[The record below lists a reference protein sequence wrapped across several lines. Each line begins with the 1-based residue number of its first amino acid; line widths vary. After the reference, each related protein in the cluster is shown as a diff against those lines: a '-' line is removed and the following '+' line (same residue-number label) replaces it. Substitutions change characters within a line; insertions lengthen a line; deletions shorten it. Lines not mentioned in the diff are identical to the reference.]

1 MYHFTDVPMIVS
13 GGSFL
18 ILDPQQELLTR
29 NKRYKRKVGI
39 KIPLSTAHR
48 ICSDQLVPFDGL
60 CGFSMGMKEYKGTL
74 FRFCFRKSKQ
84 TKLKEISTM
93 IDSAETTNLLNRY
106 FQDAD
111 MAMLFLR
118 HIKSIDFSIRGD
130 SSPLWSVSADRS
142 ESFEDGIFRQIK
154 VDSQQV
160 DKKAN
165 SKTWRIGMIDI
176 DHCPTDVINP
186 GRGAGKVTECGIA
199 ACLTDAN
206 TPQRVF
212 CTLPTIFS
220 SHLPISFHASFAIT
234 GDRKT
239 IPFENV
245 RQDPEITKWNN
256 WLLTDCIA
264 EFYFEFLKD
273 LAPRLGENSFGYW
286 PIRESSGSP
295 VSMSDIVAKAFWEKL
310 VEHDSW
316 QLFPLAGSLSTPS
329 MTSSSSPLKTR
340 PGGKI
345 RKLHT
350 TTSLKVAQFDLLSFR
365 YMQLRPLFL
374 ELCPSLVHLPKRLQD
389 DMKKSTAF
397 ESATQLGPKMLC
409 DIFRQEV
416 NCQHLSKFL
425 NGINAFTK
433 VLAMEMLLEIVVP
446 PLHEDPMA
454 LNILSG
460 CRILPRL
467 DESLGLLLLEDKS
480 NNEWNFIATEKEQKL
495 FDFAGSSFVDTR
507 LFRSLSSN
515 FEFNKLSPMLEFS
528 KPLQKQ
534 RNPITDIT
542 KSSLNVRAFK
552 AADIGVLLAS
562 PGSPITSGKT
572 KDQDTW
578 LEKFWRYI
586 NESPRMQQDAIP
598 RDLDSKVINDII
610 LRCGLQDQKVYRVR
624 TGSEWQYISP
634 REFEIMPCV
643 VMPGKPKFDILCSE
657 IPDLKVVDRDC
668 VPLSYLHSDF
678 RPEIDFTKSFMARLI
693 QAFRIIERQ
702 TKKSIGVYLSDK
714 LSVESREVGVFFF
727 RLKTVKTNSLR
738 LFVI

>member
-18 ILDPQQELLTR
+18 ILDPQQELLTK

-111 MAMLFLR
+111 KAMLFLR
-118 HIKSIDFSIRGD
+118 HIKSIDFAIRGD

-176 DHCPTDVINP
+176 DHCPTDVVNP

-212 CTLPTIFS
+212 CTLPTTFS

-245 RQDPEITKWNN
+245 RQDHEITKWNN

-273 LAPRLGENSFGYW
+273 LAPRLGENSFDYW
-286 PIRESSGSP
+286 PVSESSGSP
-295 VSMSDIVAKAFWEKL
+295 VSMSGIVAKAFWEKL
-310 VEHDSW
+310 VGHDSW
-316 QLFPLAGSLSTPS
+316 QLFPLAGSLSTAS

-350 TTSLKVAQFDLLSFR
+350 TTSLKVAQFEFLPFR
-365 YMQLRPLFL
+365 YVQLRPLFL
-374 ELCPSLVHLPKRLQD
+374 DLCPSLVHLPMHLRV

-397 ESATQLGPKMLC
+397 ESANQLGPEMLC

-425 NGINAFTK
+425 SSINVSTK
-433 VLAMEMLLEIVVP
+433 VMAMEMLLEIVVP
-446 PLHEDPMA
+446 PLHENPVA

-467 DESLGLLLLEDKS
+467 DGSLGLLVLEDQS
-480 NNEWNFIATEKEQKL
+480 NNEWNFIANETEQTL
-495 FDFAGSSFVDTR
+495 FDFARSSFVDTR
-507 LFRSLSSN
+507 LFRPRSSI
-515 FEFNKLSPMLEFS
+515 FEFGKLPSMIEFG
-528 KPLQKQ
+528 KPLQKP
-534 RNPITDIT
+534 RNPITDIK
-542 KSSLNVRAFK
+542 KSSLNVRKLK
-552 AADIGVLLAS
+552 AADIGILLAS
-562 PGSPITSGKT
+562 PQSPINSTKT
-572 KDQDTW
+572 KDLDAW
-578 LEKFWRYI
+578 LEKFWQYM
-586 NESPRMQQDAIP
+586 NESPRKQHDAIP
-598 RDLDSKVINDII
+598 RDLDSKVMNDII
-610 LRCGLQDQKVYRVR
+610 LKCGLQDQKLYRVR

-634 REFEIMPCV
+634 REFETKPCV
-643 VMPGKPKFDILCSE
+643 VMPGKPKFDVLCSE
-657 IPDLKVVDRDC
+657 ILDLKVVDRDC
-668 VPLSYLHSDF
+668 VPLTYLHSDF
-678 RPEIDFTKSFMARLI
+678 RPENDFIQSFMARLL
-693 QAFRIIERQ
+693 QAFGIIERQ
-702 TKKSIGVYLSDK
+702 TQISIGVYLTDK
-714 LSVESREVGVFFF
+714 LSVESRKVRVFFF
-727 RLKTVKTNSLR
+727 CLCTV
-738 LFVI
+738 